1 MANDERTA
9 QGANPMPRPDDG
21 SVTPPHGDELEATE
35 IVNQKRNAHSEGYA
49 AADDPD
55 NDRPAK

>member
-9 QGANPMPRPDDG
+9 PDADSMSRPDDG

>member
-1 MANDERTA
+1 MATDDRDVRPEH
-9 QGANPMPRPDDG
+9 PLPRPDDG
-21 SVTPPHGDELEATE
+21 SMTPPHGDELEATE

-55 NDRPAK
+55 NDRPEK

>member
-1 MANDERTA
+1 MAKDDRIAPDADLT
-9 QGANPMPRPDDG
+9 PRPDDG
-21 SVTPPHGDELEATE
+21 KVTPPHGDELEATE

>member
-1 MANDERTA
+1 MARTD
-9 QGANPMPRPDDG
+9 GTESPRSDATPQPDDG
-21 SVTPPHGDELEATE
+21 TVTPPHGDELETE
-35 IVNQKRNAHSEGYA
+35 RVNEIRNAHSEGYA